1 MIRPSEKGLN
11 MGNKAFLVLVA
22 IAILL
27 GAGLGGAFAAG
38 IAVGRSQD
46 NGQAAN
52 GASTDTP
59 AFTPP
64 RAQEGL
70 QEITPEQI
78 QQFRQQLGEGGG
90 LPLGGAGG
98 FPFGGGEL
106 AARALTGNIESID
119 GNVITVNTP
128 QGPLQATLS
137 EDTGIQVF
145 SQGTPQDLEVGQQV
159 VIRGER
165 NEEGVIQATDV
176 MVTPEGDL
184 FGGGFLGAGGG
195 RRLP

>member
-1 MIRPSEKGLN
+1 
-11 MGNKAFLVLVA
+11 MGTKAFLVLIT
-22 IAILL
+22 IAVVL
-27 GAGLGGAFAAG
+27 GASLGGAFAAG
-38 IAVGRSQD
+38 VAVGRSQD
-46 NGQAAN
+46 NDQPAN
-52 GASTDTP
+52 ETSTNIP

-64 RAQEGL
+64 GAQGDL
-70 QEITPEQI
+70 QEITPQQLE
-78 QQFRQQLGEGGG
+78 QFRQQIGEG
-90 LPLGGAGG
+90 GG

-106 AARALTGNIESID
+106 AARALTGDIESID

-145 SQGTPQDLEVGQQV
+145 SQGTPQDLEIGQQV
-159 VIRGER
+159 IIRGER
-165 NEEGVIQATDV
+165 NDEGIMEATDV
-176 MVTPEGDL
+176 LVTPEGDL

>member
-1 MIRPSEKGLN
+1 
-11 MGNKAFLVLVA
+11 MGNKLFLLLIA

-38 IAVGRSQD
+38 VAVGRSQD
-46 NGQAAN
+46 DGQAAN

-78 QQFRQQLGEGGG
+78 QQFRRQLGEGGG
-90 LPLGGAGG
+90 FPLGEGGG
-98 FPFGGGEL
+98 FPLGEGGL
-106 AARALTGNIESID
+106 AARALTGDIESID

-128 QGPLQATLS
+128 QGPLRATLS
-137 EDTGIQVF
+137 DDTGIQVF
-145 SQGTPQDLEVGQQV
+145 SQGTLQDLEVGQQV
-159 VIRGER
+159 VVRGER
-165 NEEGVIQATDV
+165 NEEGAIQAIDV
-176 MVTPEGDL
+176 LVTPEGDL
-184 FGGGFLGAGGG
+184 FGAGFPGAGGA

>member
-1 MIRPSEKGLN
+1 

-38 IAVGRSQD
+38 VAVGRSQD
-46 NGQAAN
+46 DGQAAN

-64 RAQEGL
+64 RAQEGSL
-70 QEITPEQI
+70 QISPEQI
-78 QQFRQQLGEGGG
+78 QQFRQQLGEGR
-90 LPLGGAGG
+90 G
-98 FPFGGGEL
+98 FALDGELPFGGGEL
-106 AARALTGNIESID
+106 AARALTGDIESIE

-128 QGPLQATLS
+128 QGPLQAALS
-137 EDTGIQVF
+137 DDTGIQVF
-145 SQGTPQDLEVGQQV
+145 SQGTLQDLEVGQQV

-165 NEEGVIQATDV
+165 NEEGVMEAIDIT
-176 MVTPEGDL
+176 VTPEGDL

-195 RRLP
+195 RRPP

>member
-1 MIRPSEKGLN
+1 

-22 IAILL
+22 IAIVL
-27 GAGLGGAFAAG
+27 GASLGGAFAAG
-38 IAVGRSQD
+38 VAVGRFQD
-46 NGQAAN
+46 NDQAAN
-52 GASTDTP
+52 GTSADIP

-64 RAQEGL
+64 GAQGGL
-70 QEITPEQI
+70 QEISPQQLE
-78 QQFRQQLGEGGG
+78 QFRQQISQQFGEG
-90 LPLGGAGG
+90 GG
-98 FPFGGGEL
+98 FPFGGGGL
-106 AARALTGNIESID
+106 AARALAGDIESID

-145 SQGTPQDLEVGQQV
+145 SQGSPQDLEIGQQV
-159 VIRGER
+159 IIGGER
-165 NEEGVIQATDV
+165 NEEGVMEATDV
-176 MVTPEGDL
+176 LVTPEGDL

>member
-1 MIRPSEKGLN
+1 
-11 MGNKAFLVLVA
+11 MGNKAFLVLIA

-38 IAVGRSQD
+38 VAVGRSQD
-46 NGQAAN
+46 DGQAAN
-52 GASTDTP
+52 GVSIDTP
-59 AFTPP
+59 VFTPP

-90 LPLGGAGG
+90 FPLGGAGG
-98 FPFGGGEL
+98 FPLGGGEL
-106 AARALTGNIESID
+106 AARALTGDIESID

-137 EDTGIQVF
+137 EDTGIQLF

-176 MVTPEGDL
+176 TGH
-184 FGGGFLGAGGG
+184 A
-195 RRLP
+195 

>member
-1 MIRPSEKGLN
+1 

-22 IAILL
+22 IAIVL
-27 GAGLGGAFAAG
+27 GASLGGAFAAG
-38 IAVGRSQD
+38 VAVGRSQD
-46 NGQAAN
+46 NSQAAN
-52 GASTDTP
+52 GTSTDIP

-64 RAQEGL
+64 GAPAFAPPGAQGGL
-70 QEITPEQI
+70 QEITPQQLE
-78 QQFRQQLGEGGG
+78 QFRQQIGQQFGEG
-90 LPLGGAGG
+90 GG
-98 FPFGGGEL
+98 FPFGGGGL
-106 AARALTGNIESID
+106 ASRALTGDIESID

-145 SQGTPQDLEVGQQV
+145 SQGTPQDLEIGQQV
-159 VIRGER
+159 IIGGER
-165 NEEGVIQATDV
+165 NEEGVMEATDV
-176 MVTPEGDL
+176 LVTPEGDL